1 MVSKLPCTE
10 ENPIAFVG
18 GLHYAAITDAAWS
31 PDGKTLVV
39 SSSDGYCSVLSFTD
53 HELGRVLTP
62 EEAGPASGS
71 SASSSTHNPHHNIL

>member
-1 MVSKLPCTE
+1 M
-10 ENPIAFVG
+10 G

-53 HELGRVLTP
+53 QELGRVLTP
-62 EEAGPASGS
+62 EEAGAA
-71 SASSSTHNPHHNIL
+71 SASFSSYSIHSSHRNIL